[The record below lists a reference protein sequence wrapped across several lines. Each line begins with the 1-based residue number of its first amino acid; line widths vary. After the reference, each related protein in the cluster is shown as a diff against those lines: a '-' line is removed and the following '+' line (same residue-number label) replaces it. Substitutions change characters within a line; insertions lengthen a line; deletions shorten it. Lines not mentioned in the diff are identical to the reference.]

1 MSPPDNST
9 RLAIAR
15 EQIQQSQEIG
25 DLITRALSEDIG
37 SGDVTTA
44 PVLPETIAAQGAFLA
59 KQELMVCGVPFL
71 ERLYREVDLDIVFR
85 PRVRDGA
92 RVGPSLLAIVEGDA
106 QTLLQVER
114 TALNFFQRMCGIAT
128 LTDRFTDELTG
139 TKAKLRDTRKTTPG
153 LRLLEKYSV
162 AVGGGVNHR
171 MGLYDAVL
179 IKENH
184 SDLAGGAGEAVRRAR
199 AVHGD
204 SLHIQVE
211 VRNEEELRDALAAA
225 PDSVLLDNMTPE
237 QVAACITIIA
247 GAVPVEV
254 SGGITLANARAYAE
268 TGADYLAVGALTH
281 SAAAADISFD
291 LVEKKKN

>member
-1 MSPPDNST
+1 MSTQDNSA
-9 RLAIAR
+9 LSIGR
-15 EQIQQSQEIG
+15 EQIQQSEEIG
-25 DLITRALSEDIG
+25 DLITRVLSEDIG

-44 PVLPETIAAQGAFLA
+44 PVLPKTIAAQGAFLA
-59 KQELMVCGVPFL
+59 KQELMVCGIPLL
-71 ERLYREVDLDIVFR
+71 ERFYREVDLDIIFR

-92 RVGPSLLAIVEGDA
+92 RVGPALLAVVEGDA

-139 TKAKLRDTRKTTPG
+139 TKARLRDTRKTTPG
-153 LRLLEKYSV
+153 LRLLEKYAV

-199 AVHGD
+199 AAHGD

-211 VRNEEELRDALAAA
+211 VRNDAELREALAAA

-237 QVAACITIIA
+237 QAAACVAIVA
-247 GAVPVEV
+247 GSVPVEV
-254 SGGITLANARAYAE
+254 SGGITLENARAYAE
-268 TGADYLAVGALTH
+268 TGADFLAVGALTH
-281 SAAAADISFD
+281 SAPAADISFD
-291 LVEKKKN
+291 LAPKKRA